1 MRFQE
6 AGQDM
11 TDFRSSSPPIPTIAN
26 KQTTQGE
33 NEVYGTIYAG
43 VSPCCR
49 YTKDGHAVPELVDPL
64 CQQNSLRQSSLNCGQ
79 TCGDVVNTKN
89 FHFVDK

>member
-1 MRFQE
+1 MFFQE

-43 VSPCCR
+43 VSPCFR
-49 YTKDGHAVPELVDPL
+49 YKG
-64 CQQNSLRQSSLNCGQ
+64 
-79 TCGDVVNTKN
+79 
-89 FHFVDK
+89 